1 MMSRLKRMKTG
12 FPLHHL
18 LIIVFFVLEGNNE
31 FYPDVPLIAS
41 LKLFVSFILVAL
53 ICYLVCKLILREK
66 LRAAVISFFLVYGIV
81 YARTIYHYYSIPFGN
96 YRVSNT
102 HFFLVAAVV
111 LIGIVIIIYR
121 SAPASLRKFNRFL
134 TILFA
139 VLILFTSGS
148 IIYKWLTPSRQLSL
162 QLSNSPD
169 LSQLTPKTKPNIYL
183 LMFDEYQ
190 GNDGLKSLYG
200 NNDIS
205 PDSMLIRKGFR
216 VMSHPSSNY
225 NYTFYS
231 VPSLLNMSYLDFN
244 DNKLDYD
251 LRRVVKSVHTLTNK
265 SPLLN
270 YFNEEGYDI
279 INHSFFQ
286 LGDIPST
293 YQSLVVP
300 HDGYS
305 AIYSRTIF
313 GWAKEDLLHSIGSNE
328 IQQIIPSYFYQ
339 VYQYNNE
346 VISGMDQTINN
357 KTIGTK
363 FVYSHL
369 LIPHPPVLTDSIGN
383 LRKISTAMYEVNRQ
397 EPSFK
402 SSYKKYIQYANS
414 ILDKMVTGIQAN
426 DPTGVI
432 VFTSDHGLRVIPRQE
447 GYIFNNQCA
456 VYIPGSNYAG
466 FYDSVSLVN
475 LMRLVLNNASGLQ
488 IPLVADKKHP
498 SK

>member
-1 MMSRLKRMKTG
+1 MMSRLKRMISG

-18 LIIVFFVLEGNNE
+18 LIIVFFVTEGNNE
-31 FYPDVPLIAS
+31 FYPDVSFLAS
-41 LKLFVSFILVAL
+41 LKLFGWFFLVA
-53 ICYLVCKLILREK
+53 IISYLVCKIIFREG
-66 LRAAVISFFLVYGIV
+66 LRAAVLFLIIVYGIL
-81 YARTIYHYYSIPFGN
+81 YIRTIYHYYSMAWGN
-96 YRVSNT
+96 IRVSNT
-102 HFFLVAAVV
+102 HFFLVA
-111 LIGIVIIIYR
+111 LIVFVGIVFTILR
-121 SAPASLRKFNRFL
+121 SAPASIAKFNRFL
-134 TILFA
+134 TILFFF
-139 VLILFTSGS
+139 LILYTSGN
-148 IIYKWLTPSRQLSL
+148 IVYKWLTPSRQFSL
-162 QLSNSPD
+162 QLSSSPD
-169 LSQLTPKTKPNIYL
+169 LSKLMPRSRPNIYL

-190 GNDGLKSLYG
+190 GNDGLKSFYG
-200 NNDIS
+200 NSNIS

-216 VMSHPSSNY
+216 VISHPSSNY

-231 VPSLLNMSYLDFN
+231 VPSLINMSYLNFS

-251 LRRVVKSVHTLTNK
+251 LRRVVKSTHSLVNK

-270 YFNEEGYDI
+270 YFNQEGYKI

-286 LGDIPST
+286 LGDIPSPH
-293 YQSLVVP
+293 QSLVVP

-313 GWAKEDLLHSIGSNE
+313 GWAKEDLLHFIGNNA
-328 IQQIIPSYFYQ
+328 IQKIVPSYFYQ
-339 VYQYNNE
+339 VYKYNNE
-346 VISGMDQTINN
+346 VVAGMEQAVREKYTGPI
-357 KTIGTK
+357 

-383 LRKISTAMYEVNRQ
+383 LRKISAAMYEVNRQ
-397 EPSFK
+397 EPTFK
-402 SSYKKYIQYANS
+402 SSYKKYIQYTNS

-432 VFTSDHGLRVIPRQE
+432 IFTSDHGLRVIPGQE

-488 IPLVADKKHP
+488 IPLVADSMHP
-498 SK
+498 AK